1 MISLGNLDYNF
12 CSYCDQLICEDVEQP
27 LYVLSELKQALD
39 VAFLYKKKRK
49 DFWSDIV
56 LLEHL
61 YSLDFNIWRKRQFHK
76 CVSVY
81 LINFIKKISKSNF
94 LSRLV
99 HLFFTLLLLFT
110 VKKMYNF
117 FIFFRF
123 FYFFFLI
130 L

>member
-94 LSRLV
+94 
-99 HLFFTLLLLFT
+99 
-110 VKKMYNF
+110 
-117 FIFFRF
+117 
-123 FYFFFLI
+123 
-130 L
+130 